1 MGPWTNQ
8 GPTQRRPFSPAAAWD
23 PGRERSIDY
32 SAVPKTA
39 VAARAAPVTG
49 SRRRARCAVAVF
61 VAVPGALPGAS
72 RAAETSTLSEAA
84 SGRMRT
90 ASPEPDSNGPVAPR
104 ATTLFRWTDTMT
116 LGAPPNSSSTRV
128 VSTVA
133 LPLKAA
139 PPAMPETG
147 TTIEVV
153 AAWASP
159 PRKSAQPAASAA
171 SVRNERWDDF
181 TRFPPLGITGPGVE
195 PKGATPDRDALS

>member
-8 GPTQRRPFSPAAAWD
+8 GPTQRRLLPAGRVG
-23 PGRERSIDY
+23 PGTRNWIDY
-32 SAVPKTA
+32 SAAPKTA
-39 VAARAAPVTG
+39 VAPRAAPVTG
-49 SRRRARCAVAVF
+49 SRLRARCAVAVF

-133 LPLKAA
+133 VPLKAA
-139 PPAMPETG
+139 PPAVPETG
-147 TTIEVV
+147 TTIELV
-153 AAWASP
+153 AAWAS
-159 PRKSAQPAASAA
+159 
-171 SVRNERWDDF
+171 
-181 TRFPPLGITGPGVE
+181 
-195 PKGATPDRDALS
+195 

>member
-8 GPTQRRPFSPAAAWD
+8 GPTQRRLLPAGRVG
-23 PGRERSIDY
+23 PGTQNWIDY
-32 SAVPKTA
+32 SAAPKTA
-39 VAARAAPVTG
+39 VAPRAAPVTG
-49 SRRRARCAVAVF
+49 SRLRARCAVAVL
-61 VAVPGALPGAS
+61 VAVPGELPGAS

-90 ASPEPDSNGPVAPR
+90 ASPEPDSNGPVARR

-133 LPLKAA
+133 VPLKAA
-139 PPAMPETG
+139 PPAVPETG
-147 TTIEVV
+147 TTIELV

-159 PRKSAQPAASAA
+159 PGKSARPAASAA

-195 PKGATPDRDALS
+195 PNGATPDRDALS